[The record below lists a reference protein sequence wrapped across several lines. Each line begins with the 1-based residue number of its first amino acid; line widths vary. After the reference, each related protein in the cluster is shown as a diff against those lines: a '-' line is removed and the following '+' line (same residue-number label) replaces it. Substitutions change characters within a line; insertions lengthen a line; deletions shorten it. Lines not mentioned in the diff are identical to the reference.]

1 MILSD
6 HFISFNIK
14 LTAVFRRIASQHNLS
29 FSQYC
34 IIMKINSSGIP
45 ISELAKNLGLDKST
59 LTRNINVLIDRN
71 LVLRTQSTDDLRI
84 YNIFLSEH
92 GENIKNI
99 LYADLDDFT
108 IKLLHS
114 LDNKSQDEI
123 YLLDKLIQ
131 KLESYEIIK

>member
-6 HFISFNIK
+6 HFISINIK
-14 LTAVFRRIASQHNLS
+14 LTAIFRRIAGQYNLS

-34 IIMKINSSGIP
+34 IIMKIDSLGIP
-45 ISELAKNLGLDKST
+45 ISELAKNLGLEKST

-71 LVLRTQSTDDLRI
+71 LVIKTQSADDLRI

-92 GENIKNI
+92 GENIKSI
-99 LYADLDDFT
+99 LYDDLDNFT
-108 IKLLHS
+108 KKLLHS

>member
-14 LTAVFRRIASQHNLS
+14 LTAIFRRIAGQHNLS

-34 IIMKINSSGIP
+34 IIMKIDSSGIP
-45 ISELAKNLGLDKST
+45 ISELAKNLGLEKST

-71 LVLRTQSTDDLRI
+71 LVIKTQSADDLRI
-84 YNIFLSEH
+84 YNIFLSEQ
-92 GENIKNI
+92 GENIKNT
-99 LYADLDDFT
+99 LYTSLDDFT
-108 IKLLHS
+108 IELLQS

-131 KLESYEIIK
+131 KLDSYEIIQ